1 MSVTLEQVARD
12 VLASVNSQRNYL
24 IAAQWTRNRI
34 QELANASKLRAY
46 RRTGELTLPAAYDTG
61 TVDVTNGSNIV
72 TGTATAWTAD
82 LLKHRFLR
90 VKRNW
95 YAIESIDSATQ
106 IRLKSDYTEDTGT
119 GQSYELVKRYHEL
132 PRDTRAIGWFTYST
146 RFRALDPPMALHELD
161 ALEPERI
168 LVSDSGPWVWAEV
181 GLDEESDN
189 RLVEFYPPP
198 DSARLL
204 HYVYWVKPPD
214 DMKHSDLVPEAF
226 DLGLLKEGVLI
237 DVMRAEAFDAA
248 ARGEVDRAAFYRNEY
263 RAQETRW
270 EQKKKM
276 LKAADSGADDAQFL
290 LRTLSTRY
298 NTALDRDISTAY
310 DEVWSR

>member
-61 TVDVTNGSNIV
+61 TVDVTNGSKVV
-72 TGTATAWTAD
+72 TGTSTAWTAD
-82 LLKHRFLR
+82 LLRHRFLR

-95 YAIESIDSATQ
+95 YAVASIDSTTQ
-106 IRLKSDYTEDTGT
+106 LRLKSEYAEDTGT
-119 GQSYELVKRYHEL
+119 TQSYELVKRYHEL
-132 PRDTRAIGWFTYST
+132 PRDTRAVGWFTYST
-146 RFRALDPPMALHELD
+146 RFRALDPPMSLHELD
-161 ALEPERI
+161 AHEPERI

-181 GLDEESDN
+181 GLDAESDK
-189 RLVEFYPPP
+189 RIVEFYPPP
-198 DSARLL
+198 ETSRLL
-204 HYVYWVKPPD
+204 HYVYWVKPAD
-214 DMKHSDLVPEAF
+214 DMQHSDLVPEAF

-237 DVMRAEAFDAA
+237 DVMRVEASDAA
-248 ARGEVDRAAFYRNEY
+248 RNGNVELAAYWRNEY

-270 EQKKKM
+270 ERKKQM
-276 LKAADSGADDAQFL
+276 LKAADRGADDTQFL
-290 LRTLSTRY
+290 LRTLSTRAGV
-298 NTALDRDISTAY
+298 TLDRDISTAY
-310 DEVWSR
+310 AEVWSR